1 MLKKGA
7 ENMAHMS
14 RREYRMKKEH
24 GQIGAIQSRTKYS
37 KNKASTREAFKNK
50 KVEQS
55 RINQTTMAKVSRES
69 VNQVKLNFW
78 SIFTDRPY
86 VAVAIIVLALFLA
99 MIKSWWGLLA
109 LLGLVIV
116 GILVIGH
123 SHHPNRVLSIE
134 FHMKASRKLS
144 MLRALELGGSV
155 VMFLSAYMKQIVSVN
170 FSSAGSTDSLQVVQG
185 ILSNNGGYYGQ
196 RGSYFLSLLNTVTGG
211 QLWSSYR
218 YATNSAQM
226 MSSSSGKWI
235 IMWIML
241 LMIAPAICVLAQFF
255 KEPYSR
261 NATLITSLITTVS
274 FVLTPVL
281 MKKWVIGYAME
292 NQVERAVANNA
303 VHIGTMAYVGMA
315 CSIMVLVIAIYR
327 VIKQDKFE

>member
-1 MLKKGA
+1 MGA
-7 ENMAHMS
+7 D
-14 RREYRMKKEH
+14 
-24 GQIGAIQSRTKYS
+24 QSRTKYS
-37 KNKASTREAFKNK
+37 KNKANTREAFRDKKIERLQINKN
-50 KVEQS
+50 
-55 RINQTTMAKVSRES
+55 TMAKASREG
-69 VNQVKLNFW
+69 VNHVKLNFW

-86 VAVAIIVLALFLA
+86 VSVAIIVLTLFLA
-99 MIKSWWGLLA
+99 MIKMWWGLLV
-109 LLGLVIV
+109 LLVLVIV
-116 GILVIGH
+116 GIFVIGH
-123 SHHPNRVLSIE
+123 SHHPNRVLSLE

-155 VMFLSAYMKQIVSVN
+155 VMFLSTYMKQIVSVD
-170 FSSAGSTDSLQVVQG
+170 FSSAGSTDSFQVIQG
-185 ILSNNGGYYGQ
+185 MLSNTGGYYGQ

-226 MSSSSGKWI
+226 MSSNSGRWI

-274 FVLTPVL
+274 FILTPVV
-281 MKKWVIGYAME
+281 MRKWVVGYAME
-292 NQVERAVANNA
+292 NQVAREAANNA

-315 CSIMVLVIAIYR
+315 CSIMVLIIAIYR